1 MDIALAL
8 EIEQVSRQKALEEEA
23 LRGESAV
30 RQFYAGTTALITGGT
45 GFIGKQLI
53 EKLLRSCDVKR
64 IYILMRSKKGKSM
77 PERLQ
82 SQFNEPV
89 YDNLRSQQPDF
100 ARKVIPVEGD
110 ISELG
115 VGLNDEDRMKLA
127 QEVNV
132 IFHVAATTRF
142 EEPLKKATFINVRG
156 TREILELA
164 KCCKDLRSFVHV
176 STAFSNATKSRIN
189 HNLEEKIYES
199 PVPPE
204 VMINLAKTVEEC
216 RLNAITADLIRDWPN
231 TYCFTKAIAEDVVRT
246 MGKDLPVVIVRPP
259 IGKYSRAL
267 FSKIAKVG
275 TYKYVVTG
283 HMYSLTPDLLC
294 DDRSNPLY
302 FPFSVICTLNE
313 PTPGWVDMSSVIG
326 PSGVLLTLM
335 LGVMHVV
342 LTSDI
347 SIPIVP
353 VDYVNNAV
361 IATAS
366 DTNVRYN
373 KNEKEIKVYNISCS
387 GSKIETSCMSDFL
400 KNPNTLEYATPKAVW
415 YCYGF
420 GTGSDV
426 VFWLSTWLLHYIP
439 AYVADFVFNVTS
451 MKRPEGIKSF
461 VKLYE
466 KIYKMSM
473 LYGYFLRNQWNF
485 VDDNTVAMLNQM
497 SKTDRILF
505 NFDVAKIDCSRFM
518 AIWCIGLRKFILKD
532 GLKNSE
538 YGRKKQ
544 SWLKIA
550 NLCYHGLFF
559 VTVIYF
565 LYICCAMLMYVFR

>member
-259 IGKYSRAL
+259 I
-267 FSKIAKVG
+267 
-275 TYKYVVTG
+275 
-283 HMYSLTPDLLC
+283 
-294 DDRSNPLY
+294 
-302 FPFSVICTLNE
+302 VICTLNE

>member
-77 PERLQ
+77 SERLQ
-82 SQFNEPV
+82 SQLNEPV

-100 ARKVIPVEGD
+100 TRKVIPVEGD

-115 VGLNDEDRMKLA
+115 VGLNNEDRMKLA

-156 TREILELA
+156 TREIMELA

-176 STAFSNATKSRIN
+176 STAFSNATKSKIN
-189 HNLEEKIYES
+189 HDLEEKIYES

-204 VMINLAKTVEEC
+204 VMIQLAETVEEC

-246 MGKDLPVVIVRPP
+246 MGKDLPVAIVRPP
-259 IGKYSRAL
+259 
-267 FSKIAKVG
+267 
-275 TYKYVVTG
+275 VV
-283 HMYSLTPDLLC
+283 
-294 DDRSNPLY
+294 
-302 FPFSVICTLNE
+302 VCTLNE
-313 PTPGWVDMSSVIG
+313 PTPGWLDMSSVIG
-326 PSGVLLTLM
+326 PSGIFLTLM
-335 LGVMHVV
+335 LGVMHVI
-342 LTSDI
+342 LKSDV
-347 SIPIVP
+347 SIPIMP

-366 DTNVRYN
+366 YTNKRYN
-373 KNEKEIKVYNISCS
+373 KNEKGIKVYNI
-387 GSKIETSCMSDFL
+387 
-400 KNPNTLEYATPKAVW
+400 
-415 YCYGF
+415 
-420 GTGSDV
+420 
-426 VFWLSTWLLHYIP
+426 
-439 AYVADFVFNVTS
+439 
-451 MKRPEGIKSF
+451 
-461 VKLYE
+461 
-466 KIYKMSM
+466 
-473 LYGYFLRNQWNF
+473 
-485 VDDNTVAMLNQM
+485 
-497 SKTDRILF
+497 
-505 NFDVAKIDCSRFM
+505 
-518 AIWCIGLRKFILKD
+518 
-532 GLKNSE
+532 
-538 YGRKKQ
+538 
-544 SWLKIA
+544 
-550 NLCYHGLFF
+550 
-559 VTVIYF
+559 
-565 LYICCAMLMYVFR
+565 

>member
-1 MDIALAL
+1 MDSALAL

-64 IYILMRSKKGKSM
+64 IYLLIRSKKGKSM
-77 PERLQ
+77 QERLK
-82 SQFNEPV
+82 SQLNDPV

-100 ARKVIPVEGD
+100 TRKVIPVEGD

-115 VGLNDEDRMKLA
+115 VGLNNEDRMKLA

-156 TREILELA
+156 TREIMELA

-189 HNLEEKIYES
+189 HDLEEKIYES

-204 VMINLAKTVEEC
+204 VMIHLAETVEEC

-246 MGKDLPVVIVRPP
+246 MGKDLPVAIVRPP
-259 IGKYSRAL
+259 
-267 FSKIAKVG
+267 V
-275 TYKYVVTG
+275 
-283 HMYSLTPDLLC
+283 
-294 DDRSNPLY
+294 
-302 FPFSVICTLNE
+302 VICTLNE

-326 PSGVLLTLM
+326 PSGIILTIL
-335 LGVMHVV
+335 LGVMHV
-342 LTSDI
+342 LLMSDI
-347 SIPIVP
+347 NIPLAP
-353 VDYVNNAV
+353 LDYVNNAV
-361 IATAS
+361 IAAAS
-366 DTNVRYN
+366 EANKRYN
-373 KNEKEIKVYNISCS
+373 NNEKEIKVYNISCS
-387 GSKIETSCMSDFL
+387 GCKIETSCLSDL
-400 KNPNTLEYATPKAVW
+400 MNNPNTQQYVTPKAVW
-415 YCYGF
+415 YCYAF
-420 GTGSDV
+420 STGSDV
-426 VFWLSTWLLHYIP
+426 IFWLLTWLLHYIP

-461 VKLYE
+461 VKMYE
-466 KIYKMSM
+466 KINNMSL
-473 LYGYFLRNQWNF
+473 LYAWSYYSNWSAYL
-485 VDDNTVAMLNQM
+485 V
-497 SKTDRILF
+497 
-505 NFDVAKIDCSRFM
+505 
-518 AIWCIGLRKFILKD
+518 
-532 GLKNSE
+532 
-538 YGRKKQ
+538 
-544 SWLKIA
+544 
-550 NLCYHGLFF
+550 
-559 VTVIYF
+559 
-565 LYICCAMLMYVFR
+565 

>member
-1 MDIALAL
+1 MQKINSSRMDIALAL

-64 IYILMRSKKGKSM
+64 IYILMKSKKGKSM

-156 TREILELA
+156 TREIMKLA

-189 HNLEEKIYES
+189 HDLEEKIYES

-204 VMINLAKTVEEC
+204 VMIQLAETVEEC

-231 TYCFTKAIAEDVVRT
+231 TYCFTKAIAENVVRT
-246 MGKDLPVVIVRPP
+246 MGKDLPVAIVRPP
-259 IGKYSRAL
+259 
-267 FSKIAKVG
+267 V
-275 TYKYVVTG
+275 
-283 HMYSLTPDLLC
+283 
-294 DDRSNPLY
+294 
-302 FPFSVICTLNE
+302 VICSLNE

-326 PSGVLLTLM
+326 PSGIILTIM
-335 LGVMHVV
+335 LGVMHVI
-342 LTSDI
+342 LMSDI
-347 SIPIVP
+347 NVPIVP

-361 IATAS
+361 IATAAE
-366 DTNVRYN
+366 TNKRYN
-373 KNEKEIKVYNISCS
+373 NNEKEIKVYNISCS
-387 GSKIETSCMSDFL
+387 GCKIETSCMYDFL
-400 KNPNTLEYATPKAVW
+400 KSPKTLEYATPKAVW
-415 YCYGF
+415 HCYGF
-420 GTGSDV
+420 NTGSYF
-426 VFWLSTWLLHYIP
+426 VFWFSTWLLHYIP

-451 MKRPEGIKSF
+451 MKRPGGVKSF
-461 VKLYE
+461 VKIYE
-466 KIYKMSM
+466 KIYNMS
-473 LYGYFLRNQWNF
+473 LRYGYFLTNQWNF
-485 VDDNTVAMLNQM
+485 VDDNTMAMLNQI

-550 NLCYHGLFF
+550 NLCYHGLFL

-565 LYICCAMLMYVFR
+565 LYICCAILMYVFR

>member
-1 MDIALAL
+1 MDSALAL

-64 IYILMRSKKGKSM
+64 IYILIRSKKGLSM
-77 PERLQ
+77 EERLQ
-82 SQFNEPV
+82 LQFKDPV

-127 QEVNV
+127 QEANV

-164 KCCKDLRSFVHV
+164 KCCKNLRSFVHV
-176 STAFSNATKSRIN
+176 STAFFNATKSRIN
-189 HNLEEKIYES
+189 HTIEEKFYES

-204 VMINLAKTVEEC
+204 VMIQLAETVEEC

-246 MGKDLPVVIVRPP
+246 MGKALPVAIVRPP
-259 IGKYSRAL
+259 IGKYSRCL
-267 FSKIAKVG
+267 LSEIVKVE

-302 FPFSVICTLNE
+302 FPFSVVCTLNE

-326 PSGVLLTLM
+326 PSGII
-335 LGVMHVV
+335 LGVGLGVTHVV
-342 LTSDI
+342 LMGDI
-347 SIPIVP
+347 MIAIAP
-353 VDYVNNAV
+353 VDYVNNTV
-361 IATAS
+361 LATAWET
-366 DTNVRYN
+366 DKRFKN
-373 KNEKEIKVYNISCS
+373 NEKESKIYNISNSRCTLE
-387 GSKIETSCMSDFL
+387 KNLLCDVL
-400 KNPNTLEYATPKAVW
+400 KNPNTKQYATPKAVW

-420 GTGSDV
+420 ETGSDV
-426 VFWLSTWLLHYIP
+426 VFWLLTWLLHYIP

-461 VKLYE
+461 VKMYE

-505 NFDVAKIDCSRFM
+505 NFDISKIDWPHYM
-518 AIWCIGLRKFILKD
+518 LIWCIGLRKFIVKD
-532 GLKNSE
+532 GLKDSE
-538 YGRKKQ
+538 YGMKKQ
-544 SWLKIA
+544 RWLKIA
-550 NLCYHGLFF
+550 HISFYTLFF
-559 VTVIYF
+559 GVVFSLLYLACRIFMSVI
-565 LYICCAMLMYVFR
+565 

>member
-1 MDIALAL
+1 MDSALAL

-64 IYILMRSKKGKSM
+64 IYILARSKKGLSM
-77 PERLQ
+77 EERLQ
-82 SQFNEPV
+82 LQFKDPV

-100 ARKVIPVEGD
+100 AQKVIPVEGD

-115 VGLNDEDRMKLA
+115 VGLNDEDRMKLE

-142 EEPLKKATFINVRG
+142 VEPLKKATFINVRG

-164 KCCKDLRSFVHV
+164 KCCKNLRCFVHV
-176 STAFSNATKSRIN
+176 STAFFNATKSKIN
-189 HNLEEKIYES
+189 HTIEEKFYES

-204 VMINLAKTVEEC
+204 VMIQLAETVEEC

-246 MGKDLPVVIVRPP
+246 MGKDLPVAIVRPP
-259 IGKYSRAL
+259 I
-267 FSKIAKVG
+267 
-275 TYKYVVTG
+275 
-283 HMYSLTPDLLC
+283 
-294 DDRSNPLY
+294 
-302 FPFSVICTLNE
+302 VICTLNE
-313 PTPGWVDMSSVIG
+313 PTPGWVDISSVFG
-326 PSGVLLTLM
+326 PSGILLGIG
-335 LGVMHVV
+335 LGVTHVV
-342 LTSDI
+342 LIGDI
-347 SIPIVP
+347 TIALAP
-353 VDYVNNAV
+353 VDYVNNTV
-361 IATAS
+361 LATAWET
-366 DTNVRYN
+366 DKRFKN
-373 KNEKEIKVYNISCS
+373 NEKDSKIYNISNSRCTLEKNLV
-387 GSKIETSCMSDFL
+387 GDL
-400 KNPNTLEYATPKAVW
+400 LQNPNTQQYATPKAVW

-420 GTGSDV
+420 ETGSDV

-461 VKLYE
+461 VKMYE
-466 KIYKMSM
+466 KIYKMSL
-473 LYGYFLRNQWNF
+473 LYGYFLRNQWNL

-505 NFDVAKIDCSRFM
+505 NFDISKIDWPRYM
-518 AIWCIGLRKFILKD
+518 LIWCIGLRKFIVKD
-532 GLKNSE
+532 GLKDSE
-538 YGRKKQ
+538 YGMKKQ
-544 SWLKIA
+544 RWLKIA
-550 NLCYHGLFF
+550 HISFYTLFF
-559 VTVIYF
+559 GVVF
-565 LYICCAMLMYVFR
+565 SLLYLACRIFMYLCNLNTIAAQTLKI